1 MTRIPSENIL
11 ESLSAL
17 VDNEA
22 SEIERHRILKNFS
35 SNTELRDKWRR
46 YHVIGS
52 VMRRE
57 HNIASHI
64 DVSAAVAAAIAGEDS
79 AAGAPSAAATG
90 ADLGNRSSA
99 PGERKRWQDLV
110 GKAAIAASFAAVM
123 VVGVSQFSPQQNSV
137 ADSANL
143 QVAGGQRATAPT
155 ELNNVTS
162 APLGFELP
170 MPAARTVSSNA
181 LSSGDP
187 MQPVPR
193 ALLPENSGD
202 LTDPVT
208 QELLN
213 HLLIEHAA
221 RSSANGGLGI
231 LPFARVSKMEE
242 SER

>member
-1 MTRIPSENIL
+1 MTRTPSDSIL

-22 SEIERHRILKNFS
+22 SEIERHRILKNFG
-35 SNTELRDKWRR
+35 SNTQLREKWRR

-64 DVSAAVAAAIAGEDS
+64 DVSAAVAAAIAGEEIS
-79 AAGAPSAAATG
+79 SSTAMTSSMGG
-90 ADLGNRSSA
+90 RSEPQSSSKVE
-99 PGERKRWQDLV
+99 GKRWQDLF

-123 VVGVSQFSPQQNSV
+123 VVGVSQFSPQQNVNPNSASV
-137 ADSANL
+137 
-143 QVAGGQRATAPT
+143 QIAGNQAAPT
-155 ELNNVTS
+155 PELNNVSS

-170 MPAARTVSSNA
+170 TPAARTVSSNPFA
-181 LSSGDP
+181 DGDP
-187 MQPVPR
+187 MQSAPR
-193 ALLPENSGD
+193 ALLPEANGD